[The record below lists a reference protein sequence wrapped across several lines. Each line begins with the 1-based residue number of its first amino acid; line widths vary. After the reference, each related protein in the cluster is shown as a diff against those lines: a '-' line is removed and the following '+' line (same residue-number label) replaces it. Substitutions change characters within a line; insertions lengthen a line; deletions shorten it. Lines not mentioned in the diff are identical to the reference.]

1 MRKHFLKYFIFLVIL
16 FLIGPVG
23 VKASFGDLRYEIT
36 SVSVGNSSITF
47 EGWAFIHRTN
57 NFNEVIYNGKNVVS
71 GGDHKIRIDAYN
83 LTTKTVIDSISVKG
97 KNEPNY
103 NFYCE
108 LFDTVGNR
116 VCEAANYEKKENNKC
131 TNNNSGNS
139 VSATSCYYEDIAFS
153 VTFKNVN
160 NWNVSSSDKIAF
172 RISASNNDFES
183 KLKNPNG
190 NSYYASFKYDEYE
203 GDYYTKPE
211 SIYVSESVYNSNKYV
226 TDYIIVDTSS
236 FSNQVAFIAKDGILK
251 FYSEMN
257 NMLCSFGKTSDDGV
271 NEICEK
277 DKNFLDYHIRGTY
290 PDNGNAF
297 QCNRRSDG
305 KINNIFNLAIGKITG
320 YDNGHSNTRN
330 KCQPFLGNCEGT
342 YNYAIYYETHK
353 NKQTACPSDKQDKI
367 AIAVG
372 SHVKV
377 SGDVDFK
384 INVEGGNK
392 CEVTDP
398 DKNNGVL
405 QCNGGKN
412 YSSTC
417 EELSVSTSE
426 GGARVKI
433 EQTGNVSS
441 VLTPDRLYAGGGFN
455 FGIVYYNTI
464 KWSYVSGQ
472 SINSNLHNAV
482 TEVMNSKIK
491 DYELYIAGINIPNLQ
506 MDGKTFNM
514 VKQCTTSNK
523 NKDYYDKEL
532 TVSCLFT
539 IPSSTIDKV
548 GNVSYTYSSGV
559 NINNKYYTP
568 MNYNGNYKIT
578 ADIVGMDRITDNAA
592 KRDSKES
599 GKKWTGDWSDTFTN
613 CQINLYTLIS
623 GIPKFIYRPIDI
635 INPFPNRNAGINWFD
650 WYNIT
655 RNKDRLENTYSGV
668 DKVDYTVTLDNNAI
682 TDIKNYN
689 KNNNYLEW
697 DSIDKV
703 TNESSFITEKD
714 YIVRGGN

>member
-1 MRKHFLKYFIFLVIL
+1 MIKKFYKLCFFIMVIIIFPNYL
-16 FLIGPVG
+16 
-23 VKASFGDLRYEIT
+23 
-36 SVSVGNSSITF
+36 SVGAATNRGTLVHYTDNVLLNDSGITIN
-47 EGWAFIHRTN
+47 GYAFIKNTN
-57 NFNEVIYNGKNVVS
+57 NYVTVYKRNSNGEELPEIVKDNGGQMVSIRVLDESKKVVVEKKYECKNTPD
-71 GGDHKIRIDAYN
+71 G
-83 LTTKTVIDSISVKG
+83 
-97 KNEPNY
+97 Y
-103 NFYCE
+103 NFYYQMYSG
-108 LFDTVGNR
+108 FPRDGNK
-116 VCEAANYEKKENNKC
+116 ALNNYNNPTFSEKNK
-131 TNNNSGNS
+131 NGY
-139 VSATSCYYEDIAFS
+139 YYEDLEYKINFEIEELLSKTQSGVELSFEIAAYKW
-153 VTFKNVN
+153 TDYEPLLILNVDDKTQFIDLKTSIN
-160 NWNVSSSDKIAF
+160 TKIKLLPSDAILQHL
-172 RISASNNDFES
+172 I
-183 KLKNPNG
+183 NPHSYHGNG
-190 NSYYASFKYDEYE
+190 TYLYGKENSYYYIYD
-203 GDYYTKPE
+203 
-211 SIYVSESVYNSNKYV
+211 YNSLGYEHGVLSSNKNYNIDFLKNTIAPQRYAV
-226 TDYIIVDTSS
+226 CANFTDNNYKHGRKYTDGCAAWDAEGFCISCGGIKSNGSFDSYNIVSLWQSWIDISNDNQLKIEII
-236 FSNQVAFIAKDGILK
+236 
-251 FYSEMN
+251 
-257 NMLCSFGKTSDDGV
+257 
-271 NEICEK
+271 
-277 DKNFLDYHIRGTY
+277 
-290 PDNGNAF
+290 
-297 QCNRRSDG
+297 
-305 KINNIFNLAIGKITG
+305 
-320 YDNGHSNTRN
+320 
-330 KCQPFLGNCEGT
+330 
-342 YNYAIYYETHK
+342 
-353 NKQTACPSDKQDKI
+353 
-367 AIAVG
+367 G
-372 SHVKV
+372 SGCK
-377 SGDVDFK
+377 
-384 INVEGGNK
+384 
-392 CEVTDP
+392 VTDP
-398 DKNNGVL
+398 DKNSGVL
-405 QCNGGKN
+405 QCNNGKTYN
-412 YSSTC
+412 STC
-417 EELSVSTSE
+417 EELMVSTDE

-433 EQTGNVSS
+433 EQNGNITS
-441 VLTPDRLYAGGGFN
+441 VLTPDRVYAGGGFN
-455 FGIVYYNTI
+455 FGIMYYNTI

-472 SINSNLHNAV
+472 NIDSNSKLHKAV
-482 TEVMNSKIK
+482 TDAMNKKIK
-491 DYELYIAGINIPNLQ
+491 DYESYIAGVNISNLQ

-635 INPFPNRNAGINWFD
+635 TNPFPNRNAGINWFD